1 MADHSAWLILNRCP
15 GLGASRIC
23 ALHREFGSGPAILDR
38 PPTQLRQFGLDDSA
52 VRFLKTADKDKI
64 AADLGWLKAADHHL
78 LTLDDADYPVL
89 LRKIADPPPVLYASG
104 DPGVLAMP
112 QLAVV
117 GSRHPTPLGKD
128 TAYEFS
134 RYLARAG
141 LTITSGLALGI
152 DAAAHRGALAG
163 GGKTVAVCGTGPD
176 QIYPAANIKLAR
188 ELSASGVLISEFP
201 VATPARKHHFPQR
214 NRIISGLTLG
224 TLVVEAARRSG
235 SLITARLAA
244 EQGREV
250 FAIPGSIHSPLSRGC
265 HRLIRDGAKLVETV
279 GDIYEELAAIAGV
292 VLETGDSEAPETGP
306 ETAPDLD
313 EDYVKLLE
321 LMGLEPVGV
330 DLLIER
336 SGLTAEEVSSMLLIM
351 ELKGHVESTPDG
363 RYGRRIKRP
372 Q

>member
-1 MADHSAWLILNRCP
+1 MADHSAWLTLNRCP
-15 GLGASRIC
+15 GLGAARIST
-23 ALHREFGSGPAILDR
+23 LHREFGSGRAILDQPAR
-38 PPTQLRQFGLDDSA
+38 DLRRFGLDDAA
-52 VRFLKTADKDKI
+52 VRFLKAADKDAI
-64 AADLGWLKAADHHL
+64 AADLTWLEDAKHHL
-78 LTLDDADYPVL
+78 LTLDDGDYPVL
-89 LRKIADPPPVLYASG
+89 LRKIADPPPVLFASG
-104 DPGVLAMP
+104 DPGILVMP
-112 QLAVV
+112 QLAIV

-141 LTITSGLALGI
+141 LTITSGLAVGI

-176 QIYPAANIKLAR
+176 QIYPAANAKLAA
-188 ELSASGVLISEFP
+188 ELSSGGVWITEFP
-201 VATPARKHHFPQR
+201 VGTPPRKHHFPQR
-214 NRIISGLTLG
+214 NRVISGLSLG
-224 TLVVEAARRSG
+224 TLVVEAAQRSG

-279 GDIYEELAAIAGV
+279 ADIYDELAAIAGL
-292 VLETGDSEAPETGP
+292 VLETSRAEAADANPEI
-306 ETAPDLD
+306 APDLD
-313 EDYVKLLE
+313 KDYVKLLE
-321 LMGLEPVGV
+321 IMGPEPVPV
-330 DLLIER
+330 DLLVER

-351 ELKGHVESTPDG
+351 ELQGHVESTPDG
-363 RYGRRIKRP
+363 KYGRRIKRR

>member
-1 MADHSAWLILNRCP
+1 MADHSSWLLLNRCP
-15 GLGASRIC
+15 GLGASRIG
-23 ALHREFGSGPAILDR
+23 ALHREFGSGPAILAQ
-38 PPTQLRQFGLDDSA
+38 PAGELRRFGLDDAA
-52 VRFLKTADKDKI
+52 VRFLKATDKNEI
-64 AADLGWLKAADHHL
+64 AADQTWLEVADHHL

-89 LRKIADPPPVLYASG
+89 LRNITDPPPVLYASG

-112 QLAVV
+112 QLAIV
-117 GSRHPTPLGKD
+117 GTRRPTPQGKD

-134 RYLARAG
+134 RYLACTG

-163 GGKTVAVCGTGPD
+163 DGKTVAVCGTGPD
-176 QIYPAANIKLAR
+176 QIYPGANARLAK
-188 ELSASGVLISEFP
+188 ELAVNGVLITEFP
-201 VATPARKHHFPQR
+201 VGTPPRKHHFPQR
-214 NRIISGLTLG
+214 NRVISGLALG

-265 HRLIRDGAKLVETV
+265 HQLIRDGAKLVETV
-279 GDIYEELAAIAGV
+279 GDIYDELAAIAGL
-292 VLETGDSEAPETGP
+292 VLKTGDTEASDTGP

-321 LMGLEPVGV
+321 FMGPAPAAV
-330 DLLIER
+330 DSLVER
-336 SGLTAEEVSSMLLIM
+336 SGLTPAEVSSMLLIM

-363 RYGRRIKRP
+363 KYGRRIKRRP
-372 Q
+372 